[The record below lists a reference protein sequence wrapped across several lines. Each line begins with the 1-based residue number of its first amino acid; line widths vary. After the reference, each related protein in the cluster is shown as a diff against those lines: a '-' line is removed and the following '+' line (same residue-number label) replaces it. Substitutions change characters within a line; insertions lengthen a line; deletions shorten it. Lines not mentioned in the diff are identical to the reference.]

1 MVENVSEIEDI
12 ARKIRRYLLDHP
24 NAADSLEGI
33 VHWWLVRQQVEFS
46 AEKVKMAL
54 DYLVRNDLISKST
67 TVGGKVVYANLK
79 KPPRLH

>member
-1 MVENVSEIEDI
+1 MAENVSDIEEI

-33 VHWWLVRQQVEFS
+33 VHWWLVRQQVEFA

-54 DYLVRNDLISKST
+54 DYLVGNDLISKST
-67 TVGGKVVYANLK
+67 TVEGTVLYANRK
-79 KPPRLH
+79 RASKPH

>member
-1 MVENVSEIEDI
+1 MATNVSDIEEI

-46 AEKVKMAL
+46 TEKVKMAL
-54 DYLVRNDLISKST
+54 DYLVGNDLISKST
-67 TVGGKVVYANLK
+67 TVEGKVLYANGK
-79 KPPRLH
+79 RAAKPH

>member
-1 MVENVSEIEDI
+1 MVENISEVEDI
-12 ARKIRRYLLDHP
+12 AGKIRRYLLDHP

-54 DYLVRNDLISKST
+54 DYLVSNDLISKST
-67 TVGGKVVYANLK
+67 TVGGKVVYANMK
-79 KPPRLH
+79 KASRIH

>member
-1 MVENVSEIEDI
+1 MPQNVSDIEEI
-12 ARKIRRYLLDHP
+12 ARKIRRYLIDHP

-54 DYLVRNDLISKST
+54 DYLVGNDLISKST
-67 TVGGKVVYANLK
+67 TTQGTVVYGSRKRASR
-79 KPPRLH
+79 PH